1 MVTRI
6 HEAINWNEQID
17 NFTQAFWDQNW
28 LQMWKDTE
36 FSPGKDSKVWRS
48 MSPEERDVYKKV
60 LGGLTLLDT
69 EQSIIGMPSIAY
81 AVPELQRKAVLSFM
95 GMMESMHAKSYS
107 TIFTTL
113 LVKEEIDEVF
123 EWVKENK
130 YLQYKAEVVTRYYKK
145 TDTPKD
151 LYMAMVASVLL
162 ESFLFYSGFFFPLYL
177 AGQAPGRMVHS
188 GEIINLILRD
198 EAIHGLYVGMIAQE
212 IYITLSEADKKEVTD
227 ETYRLLF
234 DLMDNEYLYT
244 EEIYAQISLDT
255 EVKRFLR
262 YNANKALMNLGMEP
276 HYDNE
281 EINPIVENGLN
292 TLSTHDFFSTKGFY
306 VSGIVEP
313 LRDED
318 FNMNYEDEF
327 IVN

>member
-6 HEAINWNEQID
+6 HEAINWNEQVD
-17 NFTQAFWDQNW
+17 SFTQAFWDQNW

-36 FSPGKDSKVWRS
+36 FSPGKDSKIWRA

-69 EQSIIGMPSIAY
+69 TQSIVGMPRIAE
-81 AVPELQRKAVLSFM
+81 AVQELQRKAVLNFM
-95 GMMESMHAKSYS
+95 ANMEGMHAKSYS

-130 YLQYKAEVVTRYYKK
+130 YLQYKADVITSYYEK
-145 TDTPKD
+145 TSTAKE
-151 LYMAMVASVLL
+151 LYMAIVASVFL
-162 ESFLFYSGFFFPLYL
+162 ESFLFYSGFFYPLYL
-177 AGQAPGRMVHS
+177 AGQAPGRMIHS

-198 EAIHGLYVGMIAQE
+198 EAIHGLYCGMIAQE
-212 IYITLSEADKKEVTD
+212 LYVTLSEEDKKEVD
-227 ETYRLLF
+227 EDTYRLLL
-234 DLMDNEYLYT
+234 DLMDNENLYT
-244 EEIYAQISLDT
+244 EELYAQISLDT

-262 YNANKALMNLGMEP
+262 YNANKALMNLGKEP
-276 HYDNE
+276 YYESE

-318 FNMNYEDEF
+318 FEMNYEDEF
-327 IVN
+327 IAQ